1 MNINLLGIK
10 ISPASGALFRSEW
23 REHRA
28 AVLLFIGEVF
38 CTWVLILGG
47 VVLSLAGVA
56 LMEPAA
62 QSPDQVV
69 ALSLGMPYSVFS
81 FRLAISVLMLAVP
94 ATALRILH
102 HFYCAA
108 ELEYCCITDYLDA
121 RRPEVRRHLE
131 KCQRRREVTQQRD
144 FGSEGGRDGVSVI
157 SPDASDNE
165 DNKS

>member
-10 ISPASGALFRSEW
+10 ISPASRALFRSEW

-38 CTWVLILGG
+38 CTWILILGG
-47 VVLSLAGVA
+47 VALSLAGIA

-69 ALSLGMPYSVFS
+69 ALSLGLPYSVFS
-81 FRLAISVLMLAVP
+81 FRLAISVLVLAVP

-102 HFYCAA
+102 HFYYAA
-108 ELEYCCITDYLDA
+108 ELEYRCIEDYLDA
-121 RRPEVRRHLE
+121 RRPAVRVHME
-131 KCQRRREVTQQRD
+131 KCQRRREAIQQRN
-144 FGSEGGRDGVSVI
+144 FSSEAVRDGVSVM

-165 DNKS
+165 GNKS